1 MKIVTGAVV
10 LFTLVSWNVAGSV
23 VHRHA
28 PTVTVDGGIIVG
40 TTTRVHGATA
50 AVNKFLGIP
59 FASAPIGSARFS
71 VPKPTSWIGE
81 IDTKT
86 FKPACV
92 QAFSKLECGNHTRDQ
107 ISLSLSGPFEDRNF
121 IQDVFSIPRPQESE
135 DCLYL
140 NVFVPKKHFWKSL
153 WDLFWAKFFKKRGKP
168 VLFWIYGG
176 GFNFGNAGQPIYDG
190 SHFAALED
198 VIVVSINY
206 RTNVFG
212 FPITPDIKNLTERN
226 LGLLDQRAGL
236 DWVQRN
242 IEVFGGDPNRVTIFG
257 QSAGAYAVD
266 VLLTAPWPDGA
277 PFHAGIMESG
287 TYSYNPL
294 PNCNNTNYESW
305 NKLLTRLQCDNATST
320 FGCVMNKTASEIQYA
335 QEKYNIGFGMAG
347 DNVTIVCDPR
357 LRREAG
363 NFTRVPVIGGTNL
376 DEGSYY
382 AAKNGTDIDRYFK
395 TYFSNETDL
404 KAKILG
410 AYKLDPAEGRFDNQS
425 ILAQIHT
432 DWNYHCVSTSLMN
445 IYYSTLTFSSQPSF

>member
-10 LFTLVSWNVAGSV
+10 LFTAVSWNVAGSV

-59 FASAPIGSARFS
+59 FASAPVGSARFS
-71 VPKPTSWIGE
+71 VPKPTNWIGE
-81 IDTKT
+81 IDTKA
-86 FKPACV
+86 FKPACI
-92 QAFSKLECGNHTRDQ
+92 QAFSKLGRDTHARAQ
-107 ISLSLSGPFEDRNF
+107 VSLSLSGPFEDRNF

-140 NVFVPKKHFWKSL
+140 NVFVPKKSFWKSL
-153 WDLFWAKFFKKRGKP
+153 WDLFRTNFSKKRGKP

-212 FPITPDIKNLTERN
+212 FPIAPDIKNLTERN

-242 IEVFGGDPNRVTIFG
+242 IEVFGGDPDRVTIFG

-266 VLLTAPWPDGA
+266 VLLTASWPDGA

-294 PNCNNTNYESW
+294 PNCNNTNYEGW
-305 NKLLTRLQCDNATST
+305 NKLLIRLQCDNATST
-320 FGCVMNKTASEIQYA
+320 FDCVMNKTASEIQYA

-347 DNVTIVCDPR
+347 DNITIVCDPR

-404 KAKILG
+404 KVKILD

-432 DWNYHCVSTSLMN
+432 DWNYHCVSTTLLSIQYSALMLN
-445 IYYSTLTFSSQPSF
+445 SQPSF